1 MSPVKVDFALEK
13 SEIAA
18 VTLRGKLGVTIRAK
32 DGTSYVINTIPA
44 KKTAE
49 ALAQLGIPVEAEGTP
64 SGPAGLGD
72 LCHMVGGL

>member
-1 MSPVKVDFALEK
+1 MGSWTLPISGWSIPVSPVKVDFALEK

-49 ALAQLGIPVEAEGTP
+49 ALAQLGIPVEG
-64 SGPAGLGD
+64 
-72 LCHMVGGL
+72 